1 MTMKTISLSPV
12 DYIFTGT
19 GSQPITFAFFYPT
32 ALDPDVLQKSL
43 RETLEYFPILQ
54 SQLNKASEM
63 DYRFHITED
72 GLAFDVSKSDLT
84 FEKSQRVTQYIAPVS
99 SIEGMPLTK
108 ITLTQT
114 PKGSILTASISHALA
129 DGFSYFHFLSSWA
142 RICRGDSFIKP
153 YLDRN
158 VFLSK
163 SADREKNI
171 ASDDIY
177 EDCGLFYGGKRQ
189 VFHAEQTNDERI
201 FIPEETIRSSIDEA
215 KQKQNVSLTE
225 NDVITAHL
233 WRTYIPV
240 WNKGID
246 DPRTYVTCP
255 YDFRRTL
262 THFPSNYFGCALCFA
277 TASIDFKDLLEASI
291 GELAVLIRNSVGKIN
306 SDYIF
311 NSMNTLDSFRRQ
323 HGLAAMEEVHVRHP
337 EHGMIVTNLARLPL
351 QDINFGSGAPEGF
364 LTYAEVLA
372 GAAILP
378 ADKGAEILVVHP
390 PKKH

>member
-1 MTMKTISLSPV
+1 MTMNNIPLSPI

-32 ALDPDVLQKSL
+32 TLDPDVLQTSL
-43 RETLEYFPILQ
+43 REALEYFPILR
-54 SQLNKASEM
+54 SQLNKLTQK
-63 DYRFHITED
+63 DYGFHITED
-72 GLAFDVSKSDLT
+72 GLTFDVRKSGSA
-84 FEKSQRVTQYIAPVS
+84 FEKSRRITQYIAPVS

-114 PKGSILTASISHALA
+114 PKGSILAVSMSHALA

-153 YLDRN
+153 YLNRD

-163 SADREKNI
+163 SDDSEKKI

-177 EDCGLFYGGKRQ
+177 ADCGLFYGGKRQ
-189 VFHAEQTNDERI
+189 VFHAERMNDERI
-201 FIPEETIRSSIDEA
+201 LIPEETIRSSMDEA
-215 KQKQNVSLTE
+215 KQRQNLSLTE

-233 WRTYIPV
+233 WKKYIPM
-240 WNKGID
+240 WNKGTD
-246 DPRTYVTCP
+246 DPKTYVTCP
-255 YDFRRTL
+255 FDFRRTL
-262 THFPSNYFGCALCFA
+262 THFPKNYFGCALCFA
-277 TASIDFKDLLEASI
+277 TASVDTNYLLEASI
-291 GELAVLIRNSVGKIN
+291 GELAVLIRNSVGRIN
-306 SDYIF
+306 DDYIF
-311 NSMNTLDSFRRQ
+311 NSMTTLENLRKQ

-337 EHGMIVTNLARLPL
+337 KNGMIVTNLTRLPL
-351 QDINFGSGAPEGF
+351 RDIDFGSGAPEDF

-372 GAAILP
+372 SAAILP

-390 PKKH
+390 PGGN